1 MPRNN
6 RLVFFAL
13 ILVTVVAAIQ
23 GILTSPAAASASAS
37 VPPKIISASPY
48 TGMLSGWGGETIS
61 ATFEPATR
69 NGRPDP
75 LVENRCDLWINGV
88 LAKGVR
94 RAVSEAPYGSTI
106 QFSNFPSVPKGTVNF
121 RVVLKTKSGQ
131 KAEKSWSFAATGE
144 KVPGLINP
152 GLMREWSGYIVRGI
166 GWTLYITVI
175 SAVLACVFGLIGA
188 LGRLMKT
195 MTFRAAWKRHHSWAY
210 MAGHTLRMIPY
221 WLATFYASIFR
232 GTPLLLQ
239 IYLIYYAL
247 PAFIDY
253 MRVHSSIWDRVG
265 YPGAIV
271 SGIAALSLNYGAYLS
286 EVFRGGIQS
295 IPKGQT
301 EAASALGMSRWLNL
315 RLIVLPQAFRVVT
328 PTMGNYFIS
337 LIKDT
342 SLLSVIAVPE
352 ILKRAQLVGGMFYDY
367 LSPLLVAAIIYWG
380 LTIFFNFWQ
389 GKLERRLHRDRARA

>member
-1 MPRNN
+1 MYKR
-6 RLVFFAL
+6 
-13 ILVTVVAAIQ
+13 Q
-23 GILTSPAAASASAS
+23 
-37 VPPKIISASPY
+37 
-48 TGMLSGWGGETIS
+48 
-61 ATFEPATR
+61 
-69 NGRPDP
+69 
-75 LVENRCDLWINGV
+75 
-88 LAKGVR
+88 
-94 RAVSEAPYGSTI
+94 APYGSTI
-106 QFSNFPSVPKGTVNF
+106 QFSNFPSVPEGTANF
-121 RVVLKTKSGQ
+121 RILLKTKSGQ

-144 KVPGLINP
+144 TVPGLINP
-152 GLMREWSGYIVRGI
+152 GLMRKWSGFIVKGV
-166 GWTLYITVI
+166 GLTLYITVF
-175 SAVLACVFGLIGA
+175 SAVLACVFGLLGA

-195 MTFRAAWKRHHSWAY
+195 MTFRQAWKKHHSWAY
-210 MAGHTLRMIPY
+210 MTGHTLRMIPY

-239 IYLIYYAL
+239 IYLVYYAL

-271 SGIAALSLNYGAYLS
+271 SGIAALSLNYGAYLT

-295 IPKGQT
+295 ISKGQT
-301 EAASALGMSRWLNL
+301 EAASALGMSRWLSL

-367 LSPLLVAAIIYWG
+367 FSPLLVAAIIYWC

-389 GKLERRLHRDRARA
+389 AKLERRLHRDRARA

>member
-75 LVENRCDLWINGV
+75 LVENRCDLWVNGV

-247 PAFIDY
+247 PAF
-253 MRVHSSIWDRVG
+253 
-265 YPGAIV
+265 
-271 SGIAALSLNYGAYLS
+271 
-286 EVFRGGIQS
+286 
-295 IPKGQT
+295 
-301 EAASALGMSRWLNL
+301 
-315 RLIVLPQAFRVVT
+315 RVVT